1 MLTPRARMQ
10 GETTMADLTP
20 LQQAVAYQALY
31 GALGPVVKA
40 GGDGLRGQV
49 DAELKEIYERTGA
62 KTYKVQVDGVALGT
76 YTVTESKAVPESE
89 KVVYDL
95 VDEGWFTYWAKEN
108 VDMLTEYALQ
118 QGEGFVRWV
127 VENYGEVPDGV
138 DARTV
143 TIPAQPASYKGG
155 QIRVDKGFQAEVT
168 RRMQEGLAALVAPAS
183 ALLAEGE

>member
-1 MLTPRARMQ
+1 
-10 GETTMADLTP
+10 MADLTP

-76 YTVTESKAVPESE
+76 YTVTESKAVPETSRLAF
-89 KVVYDL
+89 DL
-95 VDEGWFTYWAKEN
+95 EDERMFLLWAEEN
-108 VDMLTEYALQ
+108 GEILAEFALQ
-118 QGEGFVRWV
+118 QGEGFAKWMLD
-127 VENYGEVPDGV
+127 NYGEVPDGV
-138 DARTV
+138 AVREV

-183 ALLAEGE
+183 ALLAEGHE